1 MRRRGGERGSAESCP
16 LSGWW
21 EGRGGAT
28 RTGLAGKRGD
38 GRGSAE
44 GCPVSGW
51 WAGPGPARAG
61 LAGRLTQGERGRGAV
76 GGQRREHTKE
86 QPPERGGLRGSK
98 NDCQWSWPPPFV
110 HPRAHRARLPA
121 LLASPPPDGRTWR
134 GGRSRGWARRAAS
147 GSTQRWPRAEP
158 GPRPPGRAGAAAA
171 SPWSSHWPL
180 RDSAPQPPRVQSP
193 RARGPCAQSP
203 RMSRPRWACAQ
214 SPRKLGHASS
224 SPNERRLRHWVL
236 SVPPLAEALP
246 VRRAP
251 IGVGSSAGRL
261 NLGSPDTFCPD
272 PTNQLRTS
280 GCSKRRQGNR
290 RRLGGQRC
298 WARTTPGAILG
309 LLEPSRAR
317 PLRAPGPGRAHQA
330 ADAGAGTRAPGDVPR
345 PISPA
350 PRRRVLLLTGRRLSP
365 SNLRLQTP
373 ARPLPVQ
380 SSLCL
385 ASPLYPLPRPHPTP
399 TCLCPAPS
407 AFFLPLKS
415 GIRTATLESSLGNFR
430 ASLKFT
436 RRPHN
441 RSAGNL
447 RGLA

>member
-1 MRRRGGERGSAESCP
+1 M
-16 LSGWW
+16 
-21 EGRGGAT
+21 
-28 RTGLAGKRGD
+28 
-38 GRGSAE
+38 
-44 GCPVSGW
+44 
-51 WAGPGPARAG
+51 
-61 LAGRLTQGERGRGAV
+61 
-76 GGQRREHTKE
+76 
-86 QPPERGGLRGSK
+86 
-98 NDCQWSWPPPFV
+98 
-110 HPRAHRARLPA
+110 
-121 LLASPPPDGRTWR
+121 
-134 GGRSRGWARRAAS
+134 
-147 GSTQRWPRAEP
+147 
-158 GPRPPGRAGAAAA
+158 
-171 SPWSSHWPL
+171 
-180 RDSAPQPPRVQSP
+180 
-193 RARGPCAQSP
+193 
-203 RMSRPRWACAQ
+203 
-214 SPRKLGHASS
+214 
-224 SPNERRLRHWVL
+224 
-236 SVPPLAEALP
+236 
-246 VRRAP
+246 RRAP

-261 NLGSPDTFCPD
+261 NLGSPDTSCPD

-298 WARTTPGAILG
+298 WARATPGAILG